1 MAMTTTRAGYP
12 ERGQN
17 EPLHWYVRFVA
28 YYLPQERADIA
39 AAWRAYE
46 ADAPRVERLKEESVE
61 ALGSLPPE
69 IAHVYP
75 DACGSDAL
83 EHWQKAAA
91 VFGWHRRYEAYYRG
105 VGALPRVRAQDI
117 QTRAHSAYEI
127 LSEGLEDA
135 ANLVVDAVKA
145 GSIERE
151 TASAV
156 SVAKDLLAMFGIT
169 MGKPTEF
176 AMSPSTVAFSR
187 AQDRQ
192 AKKEVIRMIGKDP
205 DAADLAYRLGM
216 INRRDVRSV
225 EDAEWV
231 DAEDAELAAEVMRE
245 RDE

>member
-1 MAMTTTRAGYP
+1 T
-12 ERGQN
+12 
-17 EPLHWYVRFVA
+17 
-28 YYLPQERADIA
+28 
-39 AAWRAYE
+39 
-46 ADAPRVERLKEESVE
+46 
-61 ALGSLPPE
+61 
-69 IAHVYP
+69 
-75 DACGSDAL
+75 
-83 EHWQKAAA
+83 
-91 VFGWHRRYEAYYRG
+91 FGWPRRYEAYYRG
-105 VGALPRVRAQDI
+105 IGGLPRVRAQTI
-117 QTRAHSAYEI
+117 QDRAHKAYEI

-135 ANLVVDAVKA
+135 AHLVVDSVKA
-145 GSIERE
+145 GAIERE

-176 AMSPSTVAFSR
+176 GSSPSSVAFSR

-216 INRRDVRSV
+216 IARRDIGAI

-231 DAEDAELAAEVMRE
+231 DAEDAEIAAEVVRE